1 MTYAQRCI
9 QTYQAPWGSFILDR
23 IYFTHTSKY
32 SYITIWVCT
41 SHIYTPYVVV
51 EVVRWRT
58 CGGSKKNITR
68 QKHHK
73 NCKHQT
79 TWIHCAKMIDSR
91 SFTFLC
97 ADRGI
102 RIWHSSLVVRWVAW
116 PKKLHMVALPRFG
129 LHWPY
134 DSPKG
139 VFCFRGGWVGETKQ
153 SCATCATIA
162 RFPPTLLTR
171 DVKQKMSIHHLRLTC
186 IVSLVNRYYTDMSHW
201 HLSISL
207 VYLFPFVQHIFF
219 FEKHPQKLRAHAK
232 HKRTHAFHIQTRKEQ
247 RELLLQSALLET

>member
-1 MTYAQRCI
+1 MSAYISYVYAIRRRWSC
-9 QTYQAPWGSFILDR
+9 LL
-23 IYFTHTSKY
+23 THM
-32 SYITIWVCT
+32 
-41 SHIYTPYVVV
+41 
-51 EVVRWRT
+51 WRFQ
-58 CGGSKKNITR
+58 KKNITR

-79 TWIHCAKMIDSR
+79 TWIHCANWLTHAHSLFSAQIGGFEFDIPHWLWDGWHDPRNYTWLHFQGLVCIDL
-91 SFTFLC
+91 T
-97 ADRGI
+97 I
-102 RIWHSSLVVRWVAW
+102 
-116 PKKLHMVALPRFG
+116 
-129 LHWPY
+129 PY

>member
-32 SYITIWVCT
+32 SYIIIWVCT

-58 CGGSKKNITR
+58 CGGSKEKTSQDKNITKTANIKR
-68 QKHHK
+68 HGFTVQKWLTHAHSLFSAQIGGFELDIPHWLWDGWHDPR
-73 NCKHQT
+73 NY
-79 TWIHCAKMIDSR
+79 TWLHFQGLVCIDL
-91 SFTFLC
+91 T
-97 ADRGI
+97 I
-102 RIWHSSLVVRWVAW
+102 
-116 PKKLHMVALPRFG
+116 
-129 LHWPY
+129 PY

-171 DVKQKMSIHHLRLTC
+171 DVKRKMSIHHLRLTC

-201 HLSISL
+201 HLAISL

-219 FEKHPQKLRAHAK
+219 WKTSAEIACTCK
-232 HKRTHAFHIQTRKEQ
+232 TQTDTCIPH
-247 RELLLQSALLET
+247 SNT